1 MKVRDLWAWFSR
13 SRNGKVAPAPQAPQ
27 APLPAV
33 KKSHAPSFPLGIS
46 FDERGFQI
54 VLVRKDRTITHV
66 GGPHHDDL
74 GGAIRAA
81 LDAQH
86 ITERRAVFAIPAEAG
101 LIAARDFPV
110 LFTFRE
116 CMANVATGPDDPRF
130 EGTNPADLAV
140 VLSLDRKKKDKA
152 SLRHGN
158 YAVARKAQVEEYRA
172 IATAAGLRLE
182 ALDYEGFAWKRALHG
197 AADAVLSLS
206 PSTATLVVFT
216 PDLFHCSAFDRTRG
230 ADWMDRVSETLR
242 TLRVESNS
250 AIDPR
255 TMALFSDER
264 DPHTIETLETN
275 GRVRVV
281 FWEVTDPVD
290 RILVKSPPWAI
301 AYGLALCDADA
312 EALLA

>member
-1 MKVRDLWAWFSR
+1 MKVRDFRSWFHQ
-13 SRNGKVAPAPQAPQ
+13 RNGKAAPPLQVPQAPPPV
-27 APLPAV
+27 A
-33 KKSHAPSFPLGIS
+33 KESHAPSFPLGVS

-54 VLVRKDRTITHV
+54 MLVRKDCTMTHV
-66 GGPHHDDL
+66 GGLYHDDL

-81 LDAQH
+81 LDAQG
-86 ITERRAVFAIPAEAG
+86 ISERRAVFGLPAAAG
-101 LIAARDFPV
+101 LISSRDFPV

-116 CMANVATGPDDPRF
+116 CMVNVATGPDDPRF
-130 EGTNPADLAV
+130 DGVSPADLAV
-140 VLSLDRKKKDKA
+140 VLSLDPKKKDKA
-152 SLRHGN
+152 SLRHGK
-158 YAVARKAQVEEYRA
+158 YAVAHKAQVEEYRG
-172 IATAAGLRLE
+172 IANAAGLRLE

-197 AADAVLSLS
+197 VADAVLSLS

-242 TLRVESNS
+242 TLRVDSNS

-255 TMALFSDER
+255 TLALFSDER
-264 DPHTIETLETN
+264 DKHTIETLATN

-290 RILVKSPPWAI
+290 KSLVKSPPWAL
-301 AYGLALCDADA
+301 AYGLALRDA
-312 EALLA
+312 EAEAMFA